1 MKVVF
6 CWDEF
11 DQNFTHFALGLFYT
25 KVKPNKNVFQMEC
38 RVVRLILLYLSSQYN
53 GHIFTFCRKESFEF
67 FHYLLKYNKQ

>member
-25 KVKPNKNVFQMEC
+25 KVKPNKNVFQIKIDMISLFLVLSE
-38 RVVRLILLYLSSQYN
+38 YLSN
-53 GHIFTFCRKESFEF
+53 ED
-67 FHYLLKYNKQ
+67 